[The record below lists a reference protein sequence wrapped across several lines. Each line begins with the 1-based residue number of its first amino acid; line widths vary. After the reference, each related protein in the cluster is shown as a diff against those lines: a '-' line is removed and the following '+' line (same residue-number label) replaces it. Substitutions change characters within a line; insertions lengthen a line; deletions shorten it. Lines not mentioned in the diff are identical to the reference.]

1 MASEV
6 SRSEDAAHLYLD
18 FQKFA
23 SKTLE
28 SLMTFDQERLIMLNY
43 DVMKQKMSH
52 KSENHERNV
61 DSSGQTTQTMRSARL
76 SVKLGRIPDKFLWY
90 QLQ

>member
-28 SLMTFDQERLIMLNY
+28 SLMTFDQEWLILLDY
-43 DVMKQKMSH
+43 YVMMQKMSH
-52 KSENHERNV
+52 NLENHERNAN
-61 DSSGQTTQTMRSARL
+61 SSGQTARTMC
-76 SVKLGRIPDKFLWY
+76 
-90 QLQ
+90 